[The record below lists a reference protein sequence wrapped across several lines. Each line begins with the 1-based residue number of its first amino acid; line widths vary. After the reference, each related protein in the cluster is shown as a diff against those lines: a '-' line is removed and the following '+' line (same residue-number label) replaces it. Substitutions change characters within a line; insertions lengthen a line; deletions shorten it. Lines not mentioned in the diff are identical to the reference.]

1 MADDRSILFADLEHA
16 AARRDPQFVPW
27 VLEFLAQPD
36 PPAGQPED
44 PPDDYQAQP
53 LPPDAWSLDRLR
65 QSLNPQAL
73 ASKTDDERQAT
84 RTGAWARIEQNPGNV
99 EYWLPDSN
107 GAIRVALETRPGTA
121 RTLFRAEPNGPWT
134 PLPGMDWNDTE
145 RAIRSLHSKIRNILP
160 QRTP

>member
-1 MADDRSILFADLEHA
+1 MADDRSILFTDLEYA

-44 PPDDYQAQP
+44 PPDDYQAQL

-73 ASKTDDERQAT
+73 AGKTDDERQAT
-84 RTGAWARIEQNPGNV
+84 RTGAWAALLAWRRQAFVPLAALVWFVNSLLCG
-99 EYWLPDSN
+99 WLLYLL
-107 GAIRVALETRPGTA
+107 RFFQ
-121 RTLFRAEPNGPWT
+121 LF
-134 PLPGMDWNDTE
+134 
-145 RAIRSLHSKIRNILP
+145 
-160 QRTP
+160 

>member
-27 VLEFLAQPD
+27 VLEFLKQPD

-44 PPDDYQAQP
+44 PPDDYQAQS

-73 ASKTDDERQAT
+73 AGKTADECQAA
-84 RTGAWARIEQNPGNV
+84 RAGAWAALLATPNPPPVSYTHLDVYKRQGW
-99 EYWLPDSN
+99 Y
-107 GAIRVALETRPGTA
+107 RTRWNDGFARTHPGTG
-121 RTLFRAEPNGPWT
+121 T
-134 PLPGMDWNDTE
+134 
-145 RAIRSLHSKIRNILP
+145 
-160 QRTP
+160 